1 MREESERERET
12 EREREKEGE
21 RDKKDVCG
29 RVNIRERVSGE
40 REWKIRENV
49 RY

>member
-1 MREESERERET
+1 VRERERE
-12 EREREKEGE
+12 RERGERYRDKEGE
-21 RDKKDVCG
+21 RDKKDVCE

-40 REWKIRENV
+40 REWRIRENV